1 MQKNDINGKKK
12 RFFRTALFSV
22 CFILPLS
29 ACSKE
34 IDYYEFV
41 SESRSNI
48 LLAQTETL
56 DLRVYAVEKEQPYAA
71 DGIKRE
77 TSARTEIRLTAPSG
91 DKVCTIAFSV
101 NGKDYGGE
109 MSFDNVKTE
118 YYYFC
123 TLDASALQTLDC
135 TIDYGGET
143 TLLQA
148 TTVRTENTLTPNGA
162 LKTLCETEKELFSA
176 LTDEYGFAGEIHLRL
191 IYEEHPYYYLGVI
204 DRNGNTTAYLMNG
217 ETGKL
222 LAKRES

>member
-12 RFFRTALFSV
+12 RFFGTAIFFV
-22 CFILPLS
+22 GFILPFS

-91 DKVCTIAFSV
+91 DKDCTIAFSV

-109 MSFDNVKTE
+109 MSFDNVKG
-118 YYYFC
+118 YYYFSC
-123 TLDASALQTLDC
+123 TLDVSKLSALPCRIRYGDTALTLNA
-135 TIDYGGET
+135 ES
-143 TLLQA
+143 
-148 TTVRTENTLTPNGA
+148 VRNENTLSPEA
-162 LKTLCETEKELFSA
+162 VLQELQRVESELFKA
-176 LTDEYGFAGEIHLRL
+176 MTDKYGFTGEIYLRL
-191 IYEEHPYYYLGVI
+191 IYEDSAYYYVGII
-204 DRNGNTTAYLMNG
+204 DREGKTNAFLLNAQ
-217 ETGKL
+217 TGKV
-222 LAKRES
+222 LAKRQS

>member
-12 RFFRTALFSV
+12 RFFGTAIFFV
-22 CFILPLS
+22 GFILPFS

-91 DKVCTIAFSV
+91 DKDCTIAFSV

-109 MSFDNVKTE
+109 MSFDNAKTE

-123 TLDASALQTLDC
+123 TLDSSALQTLDC
-135 TIDYGGET
+135 KINYGEET
-143 TLLQA
+143 TLLTA
-148 TTVRTENTLTPNGA
+148 NTVRTENTLTPNGA

-191 IYEEHPYYYLGVI
+191 IYEERPYYYLGVI